1 MIKKV
6 NIKNAIF
13 CLLTIVILLNAVY
26 FSSQFMAK
34 SQRYENHGFTTINDA
49 LDNLTDKRSLV
60 FANNYIYMRP
70 YISDKIFEE
79 GLLLPPPDTEAEF
92 LKLLQIAPN
101 NTLFLISNDSATTW
115 YEYGNKYIKSYAG
128 NDIITS
134 DKPDIASLLKLNLSD
149 VILHMTFDDANDTVI
164 PDDSASKN
172 NGLNNGA
179 QIVEGYSGKA
189 LRFNGKEYVTIPN
202 NDTLN
207 IQNAI
212 TISFLASIE
221 TAEPGKGYVILSKGY
236 APINGSYDIFIY
248 DSKIYFELSDTN
260 YIAFPI
266 GEYLGEWHHFIFT
279 YDGEKME
286 GLIDG
291 VVVATKSAT
300 GAIKNSNYDIE
311 IGRDSERKI
320 CYFNGTIDE
329 LQLSGE
335 PLNITELTKTYLKH
349 YAIKIQTVTEN
360 NGDSSLFKTANLDCE
375 NDGGNVRVDNLEM
388 ALKSDLKVK
397 IDLKITSDFPTNTT
411 ILISTDRFTKVYVTN
426 LTTGTNNVT
435 FEYPYIINSSSS
447 DSGGPYWLHLTQ
459 TRVTIVVGETIIYN
473 GFISPLIPT
482 LINIYLMLIA
492 GIVLTI
498 YLIITYISRN
508 RFDLP

>member
-1 MIKKV
+1 
-6 NIKNAIF
+6 
-13 CLLTIVILLNAVY
+13 
-26 FSSQFMAK
+26 
-34 SQRYENHGFTTINDA
+34 
-49 LDNLTDKRSLV
+49 
-60 FANNYIYMRP
+60 
-70 YISDKIFEE
+70 
-79 GLLLPPPDTEAEF
+79 
-92 LKLLQIAPN
+92 
-101 NTLFLISNDSATTW
+101 
-115 YEYGNKYIKSYAG
+115 
-128 NDIITS
+128 
-134 DKPDIASLLKLNLSD
+134 
-149 VILHMTFDDANDTVI
+149 MTFDDANDTIV
-164 PDDSASKN
+164 PDHSFSKN

-179 QIVEGYSGKA
+179 QIVESYSGKA
-189 LRFNGKEYVTIPN
+189 LRFNGKEYITIPH

-207 IQNAI
+207 FQNAI

-221 TAEPGKGYVILSKGY
+221 TAEPEKGYMILSKGY

-248 DSKIYFELSDTN
+248 DSKIYFELSNTN

-286 GLIDG
+286 ALIDG

-320 CYFNGTIDE
+320 YYFNGTIDE

-335 PLNITELTKTYLKH
+335 PPNITELTETYLKH
-349 YAIKIQTVTEN
+349 FATKIQEITGN
-360 NGDSSLFKTANLDCE
+360 NGGSALFKTVNLDY
-375 NDGGNVRVDNLEM
+375 NNGGGNVHVDNLEM
-388 ALKSDLKVK
+388 TLKSDLKIK
-397 IDLKITSDFPTNTT
+397 IDLKMTSDFPTNTT
-411 ILISTDRFTKVYVTN
+411 ILISTDRFTDVYVTN
-426 LTTGTNNVT
+426 LATGTNNLT
-435 FEYPYIINSSSS
+435 FEYPYITNSSGS
-447 DSGGPYWLHLTQ
+447 DTGGPYWLHLTQ
-459 TRVTIVVGETIIYN
+459 TRVIVVGETIIYN

-498 YLIITYISRN
+498 YLLITYISRK